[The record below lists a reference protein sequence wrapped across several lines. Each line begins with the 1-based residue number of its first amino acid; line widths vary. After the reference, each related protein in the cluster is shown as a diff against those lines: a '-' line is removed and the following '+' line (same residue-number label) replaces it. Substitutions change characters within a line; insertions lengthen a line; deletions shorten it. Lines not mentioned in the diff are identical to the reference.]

1 MHKILSIGIFIL
13 ISINL
18 LGQKSTT
25 IKFNKLTIKDG
36 LSQSTINCVTQ
47 DSLGFIWIGTQDGL
61 NRYDGY
67 GFKVFKQNAH
77 ARTGLKDS
85 YINCLM
91 QDFED
96 NLWVGTQSGGIS
108 KISLTNSK
116 LTHFNDFS
124 ELENANIRDLK
135 IDVDSTIWI
144 ATAKQGV
151 FHYLPREN
159 QLKSYSALDGL
170 TTSKINTLVV
180 TSSSVFVGTDGAG
193 LNIINKSTEEVS
205 YINSGN
211 TIMDDNTIRIIKKQ
225 DKEHLFIGTNNGLY
239 LLTIEGNEVR
249 RIDKNII
256 EISNDFSVISSVQQ
270 LPNGDIFYGTQGNG
284 LYKVIV
290 RDNDTSYVNYH
301 YNDYDPTAISSNIV
315 NEIFLDQTGTVWVG
329 TQDGLSFFDPVKQ
342 GFEHYNFV
350 NGEKNSLLD
359 KTVWAIFEKNNVIWV
374 GNRKGITRIN
384 KKDNKYYHYPYRS
397 DNPMDPNNHSVYA
410 IKVDDKNRVWV
421 GATGGL
427 YQLITSPDYKTAEY
441 KKVPFKDEGVD
452 DADSR
457 VFTLYNEN
465 DSVLWIGGRE
475 GIGELNLKTLKTK
488 YFSAN
493 LGYNMPKKECRA
505 IFVDRQLNLWLGYTG
520 GGLVKVKRTRD
531 NSSEKYT
538 FKRFVNNPNDTNSLS
553 NNTVLS
559 IYQDFQ
565 DRIWVGTYGGGL
577 NLFIKGNQTFKCFTE
592 ESGLANNSIYGV
604 LEADTGVL
612 WISTNYGLS
621 KFYIGKDIFEN
632 YHESDGLQSNEF
644 NTGAYFKGDNGKLY
658 FGGING
664 FNAFYPSDIKSN
676 PIPPKVVINN
686 ILISNKPI
694 REEIDSLPDVPF
706 LKQVY
711 LNYRQNNLTF
721 KFSALHYTYPKGN
734 KYKVFMKGVDES
746 PTYLEDLQQINYSNL
761 STGKYTFEVWAANSD
776 GQWGETPATLE
787 LIITPPFWKT
797 WWFITIASIFLVG
810 IVLLSYVLRVQ
821 AIKSQKRKLAFLV
834 EKRTKMVTR
843 QKEQIEK
850 QKKALEVEKEKAD
863 KLLSNILPSET
874 AEELKNKGKAKTRKY
889 RMVTVMFSDIVGF
902 TKIAEKMEPTVLV
915 KKLDHLFKEMDKIT
929 EKNQVEKIKTIG
941 DAYMAAAGVPLRDKE
956 NPIHA
961 VLAALEI
968 QDYMTKLKEKAEEE
982 GRDDYWQLRIGI
994 HTGDVIAGVIGSK
1007 RIAYDIWGNTVN
1019 VANRMET
1026 ASEPCKVNISGTTY
1040 DSIAPYFDCTYRGKI
1055 PTKNK
1060 GEMDMYFVDQIKPH
1074 LSRGGLGITPN
1085 KKFYDYINLHIYSN
1099 INYKKA
1105 ERHIMKI
1112 LTDRLSPNLHYHG
1125 IHHTYDVVEAVERL
1139 AIMEGVLDEDIFV
1152 LKSAAT
1158 YHDAGFVEQY
1168 EANEPIGAR
1177 MAEEIL
1183 PLYGYTED
1191 QVEEVK
1197 KLIYATIIPHNPNS
1211 KLEEI
1216 ICDADLDYLGR
1227 DDFHQI
1233 ADTLRRELRD
1243 HGKINSDRLWDEI
1256 QVKFLTQHK
1265 YFTKSAKKLRE
1276 AKKAKHLEEIK
1287 KRLEEDNYK
1296 D

>member
-1 MHKILSIGIFIL
+1 MLKQLIIFLTLFLSL
-13 ISINL
+13 QTVA
-18 LGQKSTT
+18 QKSTT

-67 GFKVFKQNAH
+67 SFKVFKQNAH
-77 ARTGLKDS
+77 SRTGLKDS
-85 YINCLM
+85 YINCIM
-91 QDFED
+91 QDYSN
-96 NLWVGTQSGGIS
+96 NLWIGTQSGGLS
-108 KISLTNSK
+108 KYILNESK
-116 LTHFNDFS
+116 LIHFNQFK
-124 ELENANIRDLK
+124 ELENANIKDLK
-135 IDVDSTIWI
+135 IDEDSTIWI

-151 FHYLPREN
+151 FHYNPN
-159 QLKSYSALDGL
+159 QNLLKSYSAMDGL
-170 TTSKINTLVV
+170 TTSKVSSLLVLDNEV
-180 TSSSVFVGTDGAG
+180 LVGTDGAG
-193 LNIINKSTEEVS
+193 LNIIRKESEEIS
-205 YINSGN
+205 YVNSGN
-211 TIMDDNTIRIIKKQ
+211 SSLDDNTIRVLKNEN
-225 DKEHLFIGTNNGLY
+225 DNNVFIGTNNGLY
-239 LLTIEGNEVR
+239 SLNTDTKLVR
-249 RIDKNII
+249 RIDKNIV
-256 EISNDFSVISSVQQ
+256 EISNDFSVISSIQQ
-270 LPNGDIFYGTQGNG
+270 LPNGDLFYGTQGNG
-284 LYKVIV
+284 LYKIV
-290 RDNDTSYVNYH
+290 VRGSDTSYVNYH
-301 YNDYDPTAISSNIV
+301 YNDFNPSAISSNIV
-315 NEIFLDQTGTVWVG
+315 NEIFLDYTGTVWAG

-342 GFEHYNFV
+342 GFEHFNFV
-350 NGEKNSLLD
+350 YGEKNSLLD
-359 KTVWAIFEKNNVIWV
+359 KTVWSIYAKGNIIWV

-384 KKDNKYYHYPYRS
+384 KKTNEFNQYPYRS
-397 DNPMDPNNHSVYA
+397 DNPADPNNHSVYA
-410 IKVDDKNRVWV
+410 IKVDDLGRVWV

-427 YQLITSPDYKTAEY
+427 YQLILSTDKKTAQY
-441 KKVPFKDEGVD
+441 KKVTYKEEGVD

-465 DSVLWIGGRE
+465 DSTLWIGGRE
-475 GIGELNLKTLKTK
+475 GIGELNLKTLNAK

-493 LGYNMPKKECRA
+493 LGHNIPKKECRA
-505 IFVDRQLNLWLGYTG
+505 IFVDNEHNLWLGYTG
-520 GGLVKVKRTRD
+520 GGLVKVKRKIVE
-531 NSSEKYT
+531 NNEEYS

-559 IYQDFQ
+559 IYQDHQ

-577 NLFIKGNQTFKCFTE
+577 NLLIKGNQTFKCYTE
-592 ESGLANNSIYGV
+592 ENGLANNSIYGV
-604 LEADTGVL
+604 LEDNQGEL

-621 KFYIGKDIFEN
+621 KYTIQENSFEN

-644 NTGAYFKGDNGKLY
+644 NTGAYFKSDEGKLY

-664 FNAFYPSDIKSN
+664 FNAFFPSDIKPN
-676 PIPPKVVINN
+676 KTPPKVVINN
-686 ILISNKPI
+686 ILIGNKSI
-694 REEIDSLPDVPF
+694 HDEVDSLPDVPF
-706 LKQVY
+706 LTELN
-711 LNYRQNNLTF
+711 LNYRQNNITF

-734 KYKVFMKGVDES
+734 KYKVFMKGVDEV
-746 PTYLEDLQQINYSNL
+746 PNLLEDLQQINYSNL
-761 STGKYTFEVWAANSD
+761 STGEYTFQVWASNSD
-776 GQWGETPATLE
+776 GVWSEEPATIQ

-797 WWFITIASIFLVG
+797 WWFITIASVVLVG
-810 IVLLSYVLRVQ
+810 IVLLSYLLRVQ
-821 AIKSQKRKLAFLV
+821 AIKAQKRKLAFLV

-843 QKEQIEK
+843 QKEQIEQ
-850 QKKALEVEKEKAD
+850 QKRALEVEKEKAD
-863 KLLSNILPSET
+863 NLLSNILPMET

-929 EKNQVEKIKTIG
+929 ERNQVEKIKTIG

-956 NPIHA
+956 NPIHS

-968 QDYMTKLKEKAEEE
+968 QDYMNKLKDRAIDE

-1026 ASEPCKVNISGTTY
+1026 ASEPCKVNISGSTY

-1074 LSRGGLGITPN
+1074 LSKGGRGLSPN

-1112 LTDRLSPNLHYHG
+1112 LREKLSPNLHYHG

-1168 EANEPIGAR
+1168 DANEPIGAR

-1183 PLYGYTED
+1183 PLYGYTEE

-1197 KLIYATIIPHNPNS
+1197 KLIYATIIPHNPQS
-1211 KLEEI
+1211 KLEQI
-1216 ICDADLDYLGR
+1216 ICDSDLDYLGR

-1243 HGKINSDRLWDEI
+1243 HGKIKSDRLWDEI

-1265 YFTKSAKKLRE
+1265 YFTKSAKKLRQ